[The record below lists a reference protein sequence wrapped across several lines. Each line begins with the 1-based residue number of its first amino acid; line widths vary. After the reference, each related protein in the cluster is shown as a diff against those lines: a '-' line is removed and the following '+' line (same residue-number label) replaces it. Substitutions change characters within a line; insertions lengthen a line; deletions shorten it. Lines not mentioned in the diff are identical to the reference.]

1 MTDDTAITHDTAM
14 TDDEAMTP
22 ALATEPSGRHAKV
35 RTRRRKIVTVVSLGS
50 AFALILSGCV
60 GNPTQSTLKAH
71 GSVARQLN
79 SLFIPVFWIA
89 VAVFALVAGLVLY
102 AVIRFRA
109 RSDDE
114 APVQIHGNTKLELMW
129 TIAPAVLLAA
139 IAIPTVKMVF
149 DTNSFPSN
157 AMQITTT
164 GHRWWWQFGYDG
176 TNVQTANELHLP
188 VKQKVV
194 LQLTSVD
201 VIHNFWVPELA
212 GKIYAIPG
220 RHNRL
225 LIEAD
230 QPGTYFGQCAEYCG
244 TSHANMRI
252 RVVVQTESDFQAWEA
267 GQEQGPATPDPS
279 NAAAT
284 AGLALFSARG
294 CTGCHAI
301 NGISDGVVGP
311 NLTHFASRSVFA
323 GSIFAN
329 NDNNLRAWLQNP
341 PGQKPGSVMPN
352 LNLSQDDINKLVA
365 YLDTLK

>member
-1 MTDDTAITHDTAM
+1 VTDP
-14 TDDEAMTP
+14 DDRSVVTPEAP
-22 ALATEPSGRHAKV
+22 ARRGTV
-35 RTRRRKIVTVVSLGS
+35 RSRRRRIVTGVSLGS
-50 AFALILSGCV
+50 AFALLLSGCV
-60 GNPTQSTLKAH
+60 GNATQDSLKAH

-89 VAVFALVAGLVLY
+89 VGVFALVAGLVLY

-114 APVQIHGNTKLELMW
+114 APKQIHGNTRLELTW
-129 TIAPAVLLAA
+129 TILPALLLAG

-164 GHRWWWQFGYDG
+164 GHRWWWQFGYNG

-252 RVVVQTESDFQAWEA
+252 RVVVQTAADFQAWES
-267 GQEQGPATPDPS
+267 GQEQGPATPSPS
-279 NAAAT
+279 DANAT
-284 AGLALFSARG
+284 AGLALFSLRG
-294 CTGCHAI
+294 CTGCHTI
-301 NGISDGVVGP
+301 DGISAGVVGP
-311 NLTHFASRSVFA
+311 NLTHFKSRSVFA

-341 PGQKPGSVMPN
+341 PGLKPGSLMPN
-352 LNLSQDDINKLVA
+352 LNLSQDDINKLIA